1 MTDSNYDDNGL
12 ISNLNDD
19 FDAALHQ
26 NEKIQFKPLQSLI
39 GISLDTGLTTDLDDD
54 LFDDTDDPDL
64 NWQPDLVDI
73 DDISNVPLTADVV
86 PHGPVG
92 YAVDIDKGMNYPTGN
107 QVNANN
113 YNVPVQPT
121 QATDIAANQNTQAA
135 MPTANA
141 QDIAAPVG
149 NDTQAVAPVQAA
161 TPPIEN
167 NVQVTDDF
175 DLDDANSPVLNAS
188 AEFPTNTPI
197 IASQNTTAP
206 DSAPVQSSQTVQSIT
221 PDNEPEQATDD
232 NQEAKAE
239 TLANGTTVVWP
250 GGSHIKMGKNAHPVT
265 QNSEPVK
272 SVAETIKE
280 AKEAASYFNDNSN
293 DDIALDPNNKS
304 QLIIHHDNNITVPK
318 DVPVQ
323 QKSTAVLQRSKDQPK
338 WQPAANL
345 DSILEVPEQNTRP
358 LSQVGNE
365 SVANA
370 NASAP
375 DVDDR
380 DTFSVDQP
388 VGEDE
393 GKENNDQA
401 VQPSSPVNSQADAFI
416 DETFDGGTTTDEN
429 GLIETSDDFLAGDG
443 AGTLVPLKPD
453 KKATA
458 THISNLDH
466 ALKTPIDDIAS
477 QLKAQPE
484 DQNGDDFYDGLD
496 QVADDPSQYERK
508 DFVDMDPDTHEIN
521 ITHAF
526 RKQKQKA

>member
-12 ISNLNDD
+12 ISNANDD
-19 FDAALHQ
+19 FDTALRQ
-26 NEKIQFKPLQSLI
+26 SEKIQFKPLQLFNDI
-39 GISLDTGLTTDLDDD
+39 NLDTGLTTDLDDD
-54 LFDDTDDPDL
+54 LFNDADDPDL

-73 DDISNVPLTADVV
+73 DDISNVPLTTDVV

-92 YAVDIDKGMNYPTGN
+92 YAVDMDKDMNYPTGN
-107 QVNANN
+107 QARANN
-113 YNVPVQPT
+113 YNAPVQPT
-121 QATDIAANQNTQAA
+121 QATDLASNQNTQAA
-135 MPTANA
+135 MPAENA

-149 NDTQAVAPVQAA
+149 NDVQG
-161 TPPIEN
+161 TN
-167 NVQVTDDF
+167 DF

-188 AEFPTNTPI
+188 AESPANTPI
-197 IASQNTTAP
+197 ITSQNTTAP

-250 GGSHIKMGKNAHPVT
+250 GGSHIKMGKNAHPVM

-280 AKEAASYFNDNSN
+280 AKEAASYFNNNSN

-304 QLIIHHDNNITVPK
+304 QLTIHHDNNITVPTS
-318 DVPVQ
+318 VPVQ
-323 QKSTAVLQRSKDQPK
+323 QKSTAVLQKSKNQAE

-345 DSILEVPEQNTRP
+345 DSILEAPEQNTRP

-365 SVANA
+365 SVAKGNT
-370 NASAP
+370 SAP
-375 DVDDR
+375 DANDR

-388 VGEDE
+388 VGENED
-393 GKENNDQA
+393 KQDNDQA
-401 VQPSSPVNSQADAFI
+401 DQPSSYSNGQADDFI
-416 DETFDGGTTTDEN
+416 DEAFDGGSTTDEN

-453 KKATA
+453 EKETA
-458 THISNLDH
+458 THIGDLDD

-477 QLKAQPE
+477 QIKAQPE

>member
-12 ISNLNDD
+12 ISNSNDD
-19 FDAALHQ
+19 LDTALRQ
-26 NEKIQFKPLQSLI
+26 SEKIKFKPLQLLNDVN
-39 GISLDTGLTTDLDDD
+39 LDTELTTDLDDD
-54 LFDDTDDPDL
+54 LFDDTDDSDL
-64 NWQPDLVDI
+64 NWQPDLVDL
-73 DDISNVPLTADVV
+73 DDISNVPLTTNVV

-92 YAVDIDKGMNYPTGN
+92 YAVDMNKGIKYPTGN
-107 QVNANN
+107 QTSANN

-121 QATDIAANQNTQAA
+121 QATDIVANQNTQVA

-141 QDIAAPVG
+141 QNVAAPVG
-149 NDTQAVAPVQAA
+149 NDVQG
-161 TPPIEN
+161 
-167 NVQVTDDF
+167 TDDF
-175 DLDDANSPVLNAS
+175 DLDDTNSPVLNAS
-188 AEFPTNTPI
+188 AESPTSAQPTETP
-197 IASQNTTAP
+197 QNTATP
-206 DSAPVQSSQTVQSIT
+206 DPVPTQSSQTVQNIT
-221 PDNEPEQATDD
+221 PDDKQEQATDD

-280 AKEAASYFNDNSN
+280 AKEAASYFNNNSN
-293 DDIALDPNNKS
+293 DDIALNPNNKS
-304 QLIIHHDNNITVPK
+304 QLTIHHDNSVTVPK
-318 DVPVQ
+318 SAPVQ
-323 QKSTAVLQRSKDQPK
+323 QKSKNQIE

-345 DSILEVPEQNTRP
+345 DSILEAPEQNTRP

-365 SVANA
+365 SVAKDD
-370 NASAP
+370 ASAP
-375 DVDDR
+375 NVNDR

-393 GKENNDQA
+393 GKENNDYEG
-401 VQPSSPVNSQADAFI
+401 QPSGSPNGQTDDFI
-416 DETFDGGTTTDEN
+416 DGAFDGGATTDEN

-443 AGTLVPLKPD
+443 AGTLVPLKPAE
-453 KKATA
+453 KATA
-458 THISNLDH
+458 THISNLDE

-526 RKQKQKA
+526 RKQKA

>member
-12 ISNLNDD
+12 ISNSNDD
-19 FDAALHQ
+19 FDTALNQ
-26 NEKIQFKPLQSLI
+26 NEKIKFKPLQLFNDVN
-39 GISLDTGLTTDLDDD
+39 LDTGLTTDLDDD
-54 LFDDTDDPDL
+54 LFDDADDPDL
-64 NWQPDLVDI
+64 NWQPDLVDL

-92 YAVDIDKGMNYPTGN
+92 YAVDMDKGMNYPTGN

-113 YNVPVQPT
+113 HNVPVQPA
-121 QATDIAANQNTQAA
+121 QVTDIAANRNTQAT
-135 MPTANA
+135 MPTENV
-141 QDIAAPVG
+141 QSAATPVG
-149 NDTQAVAPVQAA
+149 NDVPGT
-161 TPPIEN
+161 N
-167 NVQVTDDF
+167 DF
-175 DLDDANSPVLNAS
+175 DLDDTNSPVLNAS
-188 AEFPTNTPI
+188 AESTTNTPTEVP
-197 IASQNTTAP
+197 QNTTTP
-206 DSAPVQSSQTVQSIT
+206 DPVPDQSSQTVQNIT
-221 PDNEPEQATDD
+221 PDDRPGQATDD

-280 AKEAASYFNDNSN
+280 AKEAASYFNNNSN

-304 QLIIHHDNNITVPK
+304 QLTIHHDNSITVPK
-318 DVPVQ
+318 SVPVQ
-323 QKSTAVLQRSKDQPK
+323 QKSTAVLQKSKNQAE

-345 DSILEVPEQNTRP
+345 DSILEAPEQNTRP
-358 LSQVGNE
+358 LSQVGDD
-365 SVANA
+365 SVTSANV
-370 NASAP
+370 SAP
-375 DVDDR
+375 NVNDR
-380 DTFSVDQP
+380 GTFSVDQP
-388 VGEDE
+388 VGENED
-393 GKENNDQA
+393 KQDNDQA
-401 VQPSSPVNSQADAFI
+401 VQPSGPYDGQTDDFI
-416 DETFDGGTTTDEN
+416 DEDFDGGTTTDEN

-453 KKATA
+453 KKAAT
-458 THISNLDH
+458 THISNLDE

-477 QLKAQPE
+477 QIKAQPE

>member
-12 ISNLNDD
+12 ISNSNDD
-19 FDAALHQ
+19 FDTALNQ
-26 NEKIQFKPLQSLI
+26 SEKIKFKPLQLLNDVN
-39 GISLDTGLTTDLDDD
+39 LDTGLTTDLDDD
-54 LFDDTDDPDL
+54 LFDDTDDSDL
-64 NWQPDLVDI
+64 NWQPDLDDL

-92 YAVDIDKGMNYPTGN
+92 YAVDMDKGMNYPTGN

-121 QATDIAANQNTQAA
+121 QTTDITTNQNTQAT
-135 MPTANA
+135 MPTENVQSA
-141 QDIAAPVG
+141 AAPVG
-149 NDTQAVAPVQAA
+149 NDVQG
-161 TPPIEN
+161 TN
-167 NVQVTDDF
+167 DF
-175 DLDDANSPVLNAS
+175 DLDDTNSPVLNAS
-188 AEFPTNTPI
+188 AESTTNTPTETP
-197 IASQNTTAP
+197 QNTTTPDPAP
-206 DSAPVQSSQTVQSIT
+206 AQSSQTVQSIT

-280 AKEAASYFNDNSN
+280 AKEAASYFDNNSN
-293 DDIALDPNNKS
+293 DDIALNPNNKS
-304 QLIIHHDNNITVPK
+304 QLTIHHDNSIAVPK
-318 DVPVQ
+318 SVPVQ
-323 QKSTAVLQRSKDQPK
+323 QKSTAVLQKSKNQAE
-338 WQPAANL
+338 WQPATNL
-345 DSILEVPEQNTRP
+345 DSILEAPEQNTRP
-358 LSQVGNE
+358 LLQVGDD
-365 SVANA
+365 SVTSANVSTP
-370 NASAP
+370 N
-375 DVDDR
+375 VNDR
-380 DTFSVDQP
+380 GTFSVDQP
-388 VGEDE
+388 VGENED
-393 GKENNDQA
+393 KQDNDQA
-401 VQPSSPVNSQADAFI
+401 VQPSGPYDGQTDDFI
-416 DETFDGGTTTDEN
+416 DEDFDGGTTTDEN

-453 KKATA
+453 KKAAT
-458 THISNLDH
+458 THISNLDE

-477 QLKAQPE
+477 QIKAQPE

>member
-12 ISNLNDD
+12 ISNSNDD
-19 FDAALHQ
+19 LDTALRQ
-26 NEKIQFKPLQSLI
+26 SEKIKFKPLQLLNDVN
-39 GISLDTGLTTDLDDD
+39 LDTGLTTDLDDD
-54 LFDDTDDPDL
+54 LFDDADDSDL

-92 YAVDIDKGMNYPTGN
+92 YAVDMNKGTNYPTGN
-107 QVNANN
+107 QANANN
-113 YNVPVQPT
+113 SVPVQPT
-121 QATDIAANQNTQAA
+121 QATDFATNQSTQAA
-135 MPTANA
+135 MPAENV
-141 QDIAAPVG
+141 QNVAAPIG
-149 NDTQAVAPVQAA
+149 NDAQA
-161 TPPIEN
+161 TY
-167 NVQVTDDF
+167 DF
-175 DLDDANSPVLNAS
+175 DLDDTNSPVLNVSAESPAS
-188 AEFPTNTPI
+188 AQPTEVP
-197 IASQNTTAP
+197 QNTATPNPAP
-206 DSAPVQSSQTVQSIT
+206 AQSSQAVQSIT

-250 GGSHIKMGKNAHPVT
+250 GGSHIKMGKNARPVT

-280 AKEAASYFNDNSN
+280 AKEAASYFNNNSN

-304 QLIIHHDNNITVPK
+304 QLTINHDNSTTVPK
-318 DVPVQ
+318 SVPVQ
-323 QKSTAVLQRSKDQPK
+323 QKSTTVLQKSKNQAE

-345 DSILEVPEQNTRP
+345 DSILEAPEQNTRP
-358 LSQVGNE
+358 LSQVGAN
-365 SVANA
+365 SVTNV

-375 DVDDR
+375 NVNDR

-388 VGEDE
+388 VGENED
-393 GKENNDQA
+393 KKDNDQA
-401 VQPSSPVNSQADAFI
+401 AQTSSSPNGQTDDFI
-416 DETFDGGTTTDEN
+416 DGAFDGGATTDEN

-443 AGTLVPLKPD
+443 AGTLVPLKPAE
-453 KKATA
+453 KAAT
-458 THISNLDH
+458 THISNLDE
-466 ALKTPIDDIAS
+466 ALKTPIDDITS

-496 QVADDPSQYERK
+496 QVADDPNQYERK
-508 DFVDMDPDTHEIN
+508 DFVDMDPNTHEIN

-526 RKQKQKA
+526 RKQKA

>member
-12 ISNLNDD
+12 ISNSNDD
-19 FDAALHQ
+19 FDTALNQ
-26 NEKIQFKPLQSLI
+26 NEKIQFKPLQLLN
-39 GISLDTGLTTDLDDD
+39 GVNLDTGLTTDLDDD
-54 LFDDTDDPDL
+54 LFDDADDPDL
-64 NWQPDLVDI
+64 NWQPDLVDL
-73 DDISNVPLTADVV
+73 DDISNVPLTANVV

-92 YAVDIDKGMNYPTGN
+92 YAVDMDKGINYPTGN
-107 QVNANN
+107 QANANN
-113 YNVPVQPT
+113 NVLVQPT
-121 QATDIAANQNTQAA
+121 QSTNLTGSQNTQAA
-135 MPTANA
+135 MPAANA
-141 QDIAAPVG
+141 QNIAAPVG
-149 NDTQAVAPVQAA
+149 NEVQG
-161 TPPIEN
+161 TN
-167 NVQVTDDF
+167 DF
-175 DLDDANSPVLNAS
+175 DLDDTNSPVLNAS
-188 AEFPTNTPI
+188 AESPTSAQPTEVP
-197 IASQNTTAP
+197 QNTASPNPTPA
-206 DSAPVQSSQTVQSIT
+206 QSSQTVQSIT
-221 PDNEPEQATDD
+221 PDNTPEQATDD

-280 AKEAASYFNDNSN
+280 AKEAASYFDNNSK

-304 QLIIHHDNNITVPK
+304 QLTIHHDNNTTVPK
-318 DVPVQ
+318 SVPVQ
-323 QKSTAVLQRSKDQPK
+323 QKNTTVLQKSKNQAE

-345 DSILEVPEQNTRP
+345 DSILEAPEQNTRP

-365 SVANA
+365 SVTKGD
-370 NASAP
+370 ASAP
-375 DVDDR
+375 NANDR
-380 DTFSVDQP
+380 DTFLADQP
-388 VGEDE
+388 VGENED
-393 GKENNDQA
+393 KQDNDQA
-401 VQPSSPVNSQADAFI
+401 VQSSSPSNGQADDFI
-416 DETFDGGTTTDEN
+416 DEAFDGGSTTDEN

-443 AGTLVPLKPD
+443 AGTLVPLKPAE
-453 KKATA
+453 KATA
-458 THISNLDH
+458 THISNLDE

-477 QLKAQPE
+477 QLNAQPE

>member
-12 ISNLNDD
+12 ISNSNDNLD
-19 FDAALHQ
+19 TALRQ
-26 NEKIQFKPLQSLI
+26 NEKIQFKPLQLLNDVN
-39 GISLDTGLTTDLDDD
+39 LDTGLTTDLDDD
-54 LFDDTDDPDL
+54 LFDDTDDSDL

-92 YAVDIDKGMNYPTGN
+92 YAVDMNKGMNYPTGN
-107 QVNANN
+107 QANAN
-113 YNVPVQPT
+113 NVPVQSN
-121 QATDIAANQNTQAA
+121 QATDFTTNQNTQAA
-135 MPTANA
+135 MPAENA
-141 QDIAAPVG
+141 QNTAAPVG
-149 NDTQAVAPVQAA
+149 SDAQAIDDSAFDDT
-161 TPPIEN
+161 
-167 NVQVTDDF
+167 
-175 DLDDANSPVLNAS
+175 NSPALNAS
-188 AEFPTNTPI
+188 AESSASAQPTEVP
-197 IASQNTTAP
+197 QNTATPDPAP
-206 DSAPVQSSQTVQSIT
+206 AQSIQSVQSIT
-221 PDNEPEQATDD
+221 PDNKPEQANDD

-280 AKEAASYFNDNSN
+280 AKEAASYFNNNSN

-304 QLIIHHDNNITVPK
+304 QLTINHDNSTTVPK
-318 DVPVQ
+318 SVPVQ
-323 QKSTAVLQRSKDQPK
+323 QKSTMVLQKSKNQAE

-345 DSILEVPEQNTRP
+345 DSILEAPEQNTRP
-358 LSQVGNE
+358 LSQVGDD
-365 SVANA
+365 SVTKDD
-370 NASAP
+370 ASAP
-375 DVDDR
+375 NVNDR
-380 DTFSVDQP
+380 SNSSVDQP
-388 VGEDE
+388 VGENED
-393 GKENNDQA
+393 KHDNDQA
-401 VQPSSPVNSQADAFI
+401 VQLSSLPNGPADDFI
-416 DETFDGGTTTDEN
+416 DGAFDGGATTDEN

-443 AGTLVPLKPD
+443 EGTLVPLKSNE
-453 KKATA
+453 KVAT
-458 THISNLDH
+458 THISNLDE
-466 ALKTPIDDIAS
+466 ALKTPIDDITS

-508 DFVDMDPDTHEIN
+508 DFVDMDPNTHEIN

>member
-12 ISNLNDD
+12 ISNSNDD
-19 FDAALHQ
+19 LDTALHQ
-26 NEKIQFKPLQSLI
+26 SEKIKFKPLQLLNDVN
-39 GISLDTGLTTDLDDD
+39 LDTGLTTDLDDD
-54 LFDDTDDPDL
+54 LFDDTDDSDL
-64 NWQPDLVDI
+64 NWQPDLDNL

-92 YAVDIDKGMNYPTGN
+92 YAVDMNKGMNYPTGN

-121 QATDIAANQNTQAA
+121 QATDITTNQNTQAT
-135 MPTANA
+135 MPAANA
-141 QDIAAPVG
+141 QNSTAPVG
-149 NDTQAVAPVQAA
+149 SDVQA
-161 TPPIEN
+161 
-167 NVQVTDDF
+167 TDDF
-175 DLDDANSPVLNAS
+175 DLDDTNSPVLNAS
-188 AEFPTNTPI
+188 AESTSNTQPTEVP
-197 IASQNTTAP
+197 QNTATPDPAP
-206 DSAPVQSSQTVQSIT
+206 AQSSQTVQNIT
-221 PDNEPEQATDD
+221 PTDRPEQATDD

-239 TLANGTTVVWP
+239 TLANGTAVVWP

-280 AKEAASYFNDNSN
+280 AKEAASYFNNDSN
-293 DDIALDPNNKS
+293 DDIALNPNNKS
-304 QLIIHHDNNITVPK
+304 QLTIHHDNSVTVPRSAP
-318 DVPVQ
+318 VP
-323 QKSTAVLQRSKDQPK
+323 QKSPAVLQKSKNQAE

-345 DSILEVPEQNTRP
+345 DSILEAPEQNTRP
-358 LSQVGNE
+358 LSQAGAN
-365 SVANA
+365 SVTNA

-375 DVDDR
+375 NVNDR

-388 VGEDE
+388 VGKNE

-401 VQPSSPVNSQADAFI
+401 DQTSGSPNGQTDDFI
-416 DETFDGGTTTDEN
+416 DGAFDGGTTTDEN

-453 KKATA
+453 KKAAT
-458 THISNLDH
+458 THISNLDE

-508 DFVDMDPDTHEIN
+508 DFVDMDPETHEIN

>member
-12 ISNLNDD
+12 ISNSNDD
-19 FDAALHQ
+19 FDTALHQ
-26 NEKIQFKPLQSLI
+26 SEKIQFKPLQLLN
-39 GISLDTGLTTDLDDD
+39 GINLDTGFTTDLDDD
-54 LFDDTDDPDL
+54 LFDDADDPDL

-92 YAVDIDKGMNYPTGN
+92 YAVDMNKGMNYPTGN
-107 QVNANN
+107 QASANN
-113 YNVPVQPT
+113 NVPVQPT
-121 QATDIAANQNTQAA
+121 QATDLTGIQNTQAA
-135 MPTANA
+135 TPAENVQST
-141 QDIAAPVG
+141 AAPVG
-149 NDTQAVAPVQAA
+149 SDAQGTN
-161 TPPIEN
+161 
-167 NVQVTDDF
+167 DF
-175 DLDDANSPVLNAS
+175 DFDDTSSPVLNAS
-188 AEFPTNTPI
+188 AESTANTQHTETP
-197 IASQNTTAP
+197 QNTATP
-206 DSAPVQSSQTVQSIT
+206 DPEPTQSSQTVQSIT

-280 AKEAASYFNDNSN
+280 AKEAASYFNNNSN

-323 QKSTAVLQRSKDQPK
+323 QKSTAVLQKSKNQAE

-358 LSQVGNE
+358 LSQVGDD
-365 SVANA
+365 SVTNA
-370 NASAP
+370 NASAS
-375 DVDDR
+375 DVNNR

-388 VGEDE
+388 VGENED
-393 GKENNDQA
+393 KQDNDQA
-401 VQPSSPVNSQADAFI
+401 DQLSNSPNGQADDFI
-416 DETFDGGTTTDEN
+416 DEAFDGGSTTDEN

-443 AGTLVPLKPD
+443 AGTLVPLKPAE
-453 KKATA
+453 KATA
-458 THISNLDH
+458 THISNLDE

-477 QLKAQPE
+477 QIKAQPE

>member
-12 ISNLNDD
+12 ISNSNDD

-26 NEKIQFKPLQSLI
+26 SEKIKFKPLQSLN

-54 LFDDTDDPDL
+54 LFDDTDDSDL

-92 YAVDIDKGMNYPTGN
+92 YAVDMNKGMNYPIGN
-107 QVNANN
+107 QANAN
-113 YNVPVQPT
+113 NVPVQSNQVT
-121 QATDIAANQNTQAA
+121 DLATNQNTQAA

-141 QDIAAPVG
+141 QNIAVPVG
-149 NDTQAVAPVQAA
+149 NDVQG
-161 TPPIEN
+161 
-167 NVQVTDDF
+167 TDDF
-175 DLDDANSPVLNAS
+175 DLDDVNGPVPNAS
-188 AEFPTNTPI
+188 AESSTSAQPTEIP
-197 IASQNTTAP
+197 QNTATPDPAP
-206 DSAPVQSSQTVQSIT
+206 AQSSQTVQNIT
-221 PDNEPEQATDD
+221 PDDRSEQATDD

-250 GGSHIKMGKNAHPVT
+250 GGSHIKMGKNAHPVM

-272 SVAETIKE
+272 SVAETIKD
-280 AKEAASYFNDNSN
+280 AKEAASYFNNNSN

-304 QLIIHHDNNITVPK
+304 QLTINHDNSTTVPK
-318 DVPVQ
+318 SVPVQ
-323 QKSTAVLQRSKDQPK
+323 QKSTMVLQKSKNQVE

-345 DSILEVPEQNTRP
+345 DSILEAPEQNTRP
-358 LSQVGNE
+358 LSQVGDD
-365 SVANA
+365 SVTKDD
-370 NASAP
+370 ASAP
-375 DVDDR
+375 NVNDR
-380 DTFSVDQP
+380 SNSSVDQP
-388 VGEDE
+388 VGENED
-393 GKENNDQA
+393 KHDNDQA
-401 VQPSSPVNSQADAFI
+401 VQPSSLPNSPVDDFI
-416 DETFDGGTTTDEN
+416 DEAFDGGSTTDEN

-443 AGTLVPLKPD
+443 AGTIVPLKPAE
-453 KKATA
+453 KATA
-458 THISNLDH
+458 THISNLDD
-466 ALKTPIDDIAS
+466 ALKTPIDDITS

-508 DFVDMDPDTHEIN
+508 DFVDMDPNTHEIN

-526 RKQKQKA
+526 RKQKA

>member
-12 ISNLNDD
+12 ISNSNDD
-19 FDAALHQ
+19 LDTALRQ
-26 NEKIQFKPLQSLI
+26 SEKIKFKPLQLLNDVN
-39 GISLDTGLTTDLDDD
+39 LDTGLTTDLDDD
-54 LFDDTDDPDL
+54 LFDDADDPEL
-64 NWQPDLVDI
+64 NWQPDLVDL
-73 DDISNVPLTADVV
+73 DDISNVPLTSDVV
-86 PHGPVG
+86 PHGLVG
-92 YAVDIDKGMNYPTGN
+92 YAVDMEKGMNYPTGN

-113 YNVPVQPT
+113 YNVPMQPT
-121 QATDIAANQNTQAA
+121 QATDFAANQNTQAA
-135 MPTANA
+135 MPIANA
-141 QDIAAPVG
+141 QNTAAPVG
-149 NDTQAVAPVQAA
+149 SDVQA
-161 TPPIEN
+161 
-167 NVQVTDDF
+167 TDDF
-175 DLDDANSPVLNAS
+175 DLDDTNSPVLNAWAESPTS
-188 AEFPTNTPI
+188 AQPTEVP
-197 IASQNTTAP
+197 QNTATSDPAP
-206 DSAPVQSSQTVQSIT
+206 AQSSQTVQSIT
-221 PDNEPEQATDD
+221 PDNEPEQTTDD

-280 AKEAASYFNDNSN
+280 AKEAASYFNNNSN
-293 DDIALDPNNKS
+293 DDIALNPNNKS
-304 QLIIHHDNNITVPK
+304 QLTIHHDNSVTVPK
-318 DVPVQ
+318 SAPVQ
-323 QKSTAVLQRSKDQPK
+323 QKSTTVLQKSKNQAE

-358 LSQVGNE
+358 LSQVGDD
-365 SVANA
+365 SVTKGNT
-370 NASAP
+370 SAP
-375 DVDDR
+375 DTNDR
-380 DTFSVDQP
+380 DTSSVDQP
-388 VGEDE
+388 VGENE

-401 VQPSSPVNSQADAFI
+401 DQTSGSPNGQTDDFI
-416 DETFDGGTTTDEN
+416 DGAFDGGATTDEN

-453 KKATA
+453 KKAAT
-458 THISNLDH
+458 THISNLDE

-526 RKQKQKA
+526 RKQKA

>member
-12 ISNLNDD
+12 ISNSNDD
-19 FDAALHQ
+19 LDTALRQ
-26 NEKIQFKPLQSLI
+26 SEKIKFKPLQLLNDVN
-39 GISLDTGLTTDLDDD
+39 LDTGLTTDLDDD
-54 LFDDTDDPDL
+54 LFDDADDSDL
-64 NWQPDLVDI
+64 NWQPDLDDL

-92 YAVDIDKGMNYPTGN
+92 YAVDMNKGMNSPIGN
-107 QVNANN
+107 QTNSNN
-113 YNVPVQPT
+113 YSVPVQPT
-121 QATDIAANQNTQAA
+121 QATDLAASQNTQAA
-135 MPTANA
+135 TPAENTQNT
-141 QDIAAPVG
+141 AAPVG
-149 NDTQAVAPVQAA
+149 SDVQA
-161 TPPIEN
+161 I
-167 NVQVTDDF
+167 DDSAF
-175 DLDDANSPVLNAS
+175 DDTNSPALNAS
-188 AEFPTNTPI
+188 AESPTSAQPTEVP
-197 IASQNTTAP
+197 QNTATPNPAP
-206 DSAPVQSSQTVQSIT
+206 AQSSQAVQSIT

-280 AKEAASYFNDNSN
+280 AKEATTYFNNNSN

-304 QLIIHHDNNITVPK
+304 QLTIHHDNSTTVPK
-318 DVPVQ
+318 SVPVQ
-323 QKSTAVLQRSKDQPK
+323 QKSTMVLQKSKNQAE

-345 DSILEVPEQNTRP
+345 DSILEAPEQNTRP
-358 LSQVGNE
+358 LSQVGAN
-365 SVANA
+365 SVTNV

-375 DVDDR
+375 NVNDR
-380 DTFSVDQP
+380 GTSSVDQP
-388 VGEDE
+388 VGENE

-401 VQPSSPVNSQADAFI
+401 GPTSSSPNSQTDDFI
-416 DETFDGGTTTDEN
+416 DGAFDGGATTDEN

-443 AGTLVPLKPD
+443 EGTLVPLKPAE
-453 KKATA
+453 KAAA
-458 THISNLDH
+458 THIGDLDE
-466 ALKTPIDDIAS
+466 ALKTPIDDITS

-496 QVADDPSQYERK
+496 QVADDPNQYERK
-508 DFVDMDPDTHEIN
+508 DFVDMDPNTHEIN

>member
-12 ISNLNDD
+12 ISNSNDD
-19 FDAALHQ
+19 LDTALHQ
-26 NEKIQFKPLQSLI
+26 SEKIKFKPLQLLNDVN
-39 GISLDTGLTTDLDDD
+39 LDTGLTTDLDDD
-54 LFDDTDDPDL
+54 LFDDADDSDL
-64 NWQPDLVDI
+64 NWQPDLDAL
-73 DDISNVPLTADVV
+73 DDISNVPLTADVI

-92 YAVDIDKGMNYPTGN
+92 YAVDMDKGMNYPTGN
-107 QVNANN
+107 QTSSNN
-113 YNVPVQPT
+113 YNVPVQSN
-121 QATDIAANQNTQAA
+121 QATDFTTNQNTQAE
-135 MPTANA
+135 MPAANA
-141 QDIAAPVG
+141 QDTAAPVG
-149 NDTQAVAPVQAA
+149 NDTQTVSPSQDA
-161 TPPIEN
+161 TPPVGN
-167 NVQVTDDF
+167 DVQATDDF
-175 DLDDANSPVLNAS
+175 DLDDTNNPVLNAS
-188 AEFPTNTPI
+188 AESPTSAQLTEVP
-197 IASQNTTAP
+197 QNTVTPDPAP
-206 DSAPVQSSQTVQSIT
+206 AQSRQTVQSIT

-280 AKEAASYFNDNSN
+280 AKEAASYFNNNSN

-304 QLIIHHDNNITVPK
+304 QLTIHHDNSVTVPK
-318 DVPVQ
+318 SAPVQ
-323 QKSTAVLQRSKDQPK
+323 QKSTAVLQKSKNQAE

-345 DSILEVPEQNTRP
+345 DSILEAPEQNTRP
-358 LSQVGNE
+358 LSQVGDD
-365 SVANA
+365 SATKDD
-370 NASAP
+370 ASAP
-375 DVDDR
+375 NVNDR

-388 VGEDE
+388 VGENED
-393 GKENNDQA
+393 KQDNDQA
-401 VQPSSPVNSQADAFI
+401 DQLSSSPNSQADDFI
-416 DETFDGGTTTDEN
+416 DEAFDGGTTTDEN

-453 KKATA
+453 EKAAA
-458 THISNLDH
+458 THIGDLDE

-484 DQNGDDFYDGLD
+484 GQNSDDFYDGLD

-508 DFVDMDPDTHEIN
+508 DFVDMDPNTHEIN

-526 RKQKQKA
+526 RKQKA

>member
-12 ISNLNDD
+12 ISNSNDD
-19 FDAALHQ
+19 FDTALHQ
-26 NEKIQFKPLQSLI
+26 SEKIQFKPLQLLN
-39 GISLDTGLTTDLDDD
+39 GINLDTELTTDLDDD
-54 LFDDTDDPDL
+54 LFDDADDPDL

-92 YAVDIDKGMNYPTGN
+92 YAVDMNKGMNYPTGN
-107 QVNANN
+107 QASANN
-113 YNVPVQPT
+113 NVPVQPT
-121 QATDIAANQNTQAA
+121 QATDLASNQNTQAA
-135 MPTANA
+135 MPAENA

-188 AEFPTNTPI
+188 AESPANTQPTETP
-197 IASQNTTAP
+197 QNTATSDPAP
-206 DSAPVQSSQTVQSIT
+206 AQSSQTVQNIT
-221 PDNEPEQATDD
+221 PDDRPEQATDD

-250 GGSHIKMGKNAHPVT
+250 GGSHIKMGKNAHPVM

-280 AKEAASYFNDNSN
+280 AKEAANYFNNNSN
-293 DDIALDPNNKS
+293 DDIALNPNNKS
-304 QLIIHHDNNITVPK
+304 QLTIHHDNSVTVPRSA
-318 DVPVQ
+318 PVQ
-323 QKSTAVLQRSKDQPK
+323 QKSTAVLQKSKNQAE

-345 DSILEVPEQNTRP
+345 DSILEAPEQNTRP

-365 SVANA
+365 SVAKGNTSASDA
-370 NASAP
+370 N
-375 DVDDR
+375 DH
-380 DTFSVDQP
+380 DTFSVDQLS
-388 VGEDE
+388 
-393 GKENNDQA
+393 
-401 VQPSSPVNSQADAFI
+401 SSPNGQADDFI
-416 DETFDGGTTTDEN
+416 DEAFDGGSTTDEN
-429 GLIETSDDFLAGDG
+429 GLIETSDDFLVGDG

-453 KKATA
+453 EKETA
-458 THISNLDH
+458 THIGDLDE

-477 QLKAQPE
+477 QIKAQPE

>member
-1 MTDSNYDDNGL
+1 MTNSNYDDNGL
-12 ISNLNDD
+12 ISNSNDD
-19 FDAALHQ
+19 FDTALRQ
-26 NEKIQFKPLQSLI
+26 SEKIQFKPLQSLN
-39 GISLDTGLTTDLDDD
+39 GINLDTELTTDLDDD
-54 LFDDTDDPDL
+54 LFDDADDPDL

-92 YAVDIDKGMNYPTGN
+92 YTVDMDKGINYPTGN
-107 QVNANN
+107 QARANN
-113 YNVPVQPT
+113 YNAPVQPT
-121 QATDIAANQNTQAA
+121 QVTDLASNQNAQAA
-135 MPTANA
+135 VSVENV
-141 QDIAAPVG
+141 QSAATPVG
-149 NDTQAVAPVQAA
+149 NDMQGT
-161 TPPIEN
+161 N
-167 NVQVTDDF
+167 DF
-175 DLDDANSPVLNAS
+175 DLDDTNSPVLNAW
-188 AEFPTNTPI
+188 AESTANTQHTETP
-197 IASQNTTAP
+197 QNTAAP

-221 PDNEPEQATDD
+221 PDNEPEQAIDD

-280 AKEAASYFNDNSN
+280 AKEAANYFNNDSH

-304 QLIIHHDNNITVPK
+304 QLTIHHDNNITVPK
-318 DVPVQ
+318 SVPVQ
-323 QKSTAVLQRSKDQPK
+323 QKSTAVLQKSKNQAE

-345 DSILEVPEQNTRP
+345 DSILEAPEQNTRP

-365 SVANA
+365 SVAKDNT
-370 NASAP
+370 SAP
-375 DVDDR
+375 SANDR
-380 DTFSVDQP
+380 ITFSVDQP
-388 VGEDE
+388 VGENE
-393 GKENNDQA
+393 GKENNDQV
-401 VQPSSPVNSQADAFI
+401 VQPSSSPNSQTDDFI
-416 DETFDGGTTTDEN
+416 DEAFDGGATTDEN

-458 THISNLDH
+458 THISNLDE

-477 QLKAQPE
+477 QIKAQPE

>member
-12 ISNLNDD
+12 ISNSNDNLD
-19 FDAALHQ
+19 TALRQ
-26 NEKIQFKPLQSLI
+26 KEKIKFKPLQLLNDVN
-39 GISLDTGLTTDLDDD
+39 LDTGLTTDLDDD
-54 LFDDTDDPDL
+54 LFDDTDDSDL
-64 NWQPDLVDI
+64 NWQPNLDDL

-92 YAVDIDKGMNYPTGN
+92 YAVDMNKGTNYPTSN
-107 QVNANN
+107 QTSANN

-121 QATDIAANQNTQAA
+121 QATDLAANQNTQAA
-135 MPTANA
+135 MPAANA
-141 QDIAAPVG
+141 QNIAAPVG
-149 NDTQAVAPVQAA
+149 ND
-161 TPPIEN
+161 
-167 NVQVTDDF
+167 VQVTDDF
-175 DLDDANSPVLNAS
+175 DLDDTNSPVLNAS
-188 AEFPTNTPI
+188 AESSTSAQPI
-197 IASQNTTAP
+197 EVPQNTATSDPAP
-206 DSAPVQSSQTVQSIT
+206 AQSSQTVQSIT

-280 AKEAASYFNDNSN
+280 AKEAASYFNNDSN

-304 QLIIHHDNNITVPK
+304 QLTIHHDNNITTPK
-318 DVPVQ
+318 SVPVQ
-323 QKSTAVLQRSKDQPK
+323 QKSTTVLQKSKNQAE

-345 DSILEVPEQNTRP
+345 DSILEAPEHNTRP
-358 LSQVGNE
+358 LSQVGDD
-365 SVANA
+365 SVTKDD
-370 NASAP
+370 ASAP
-375 DVDDR
+375 NVNDR
-380 DTFSVDQP
+380 VTFSVDQP
-388 VGEDE
+388 VGENE
-393 GKENNDQA
+393 GKEHNDQV
-401 VQPSSPVNSQADAFI
+401 VQPSSPADDQTDDFI

-443 AGTLVPLKPD
+443 AGTLVQLKPD
-453 KKATA
+453 EKETA
-458 THISNLDH
+458 THIGDLDE

-496 QVADDPSQYERK
+496 QVADDPNQYERK
-508 DFVDMDPDTHEIN
+508 DFVDMDPNTHEIN

-526 RKQKQKA
+526 RKQKA